1 MLKIKEIN
9 PKENLQ
15 ILVEI
20 WESSVRATHDFL
32 SESEILRIK
41 EQVRDMFESLNLL
54 TCAFLG
60 GVIVAFMVCENEKI
74 EALFV
79 QPSHFRQGIG
89 REIVRYAMSKFNAKF
104 VDVNEQNPNAWEF
117 YKKLGF
123 YEISRSA
130 TDEQGNPYP
139 IIHLKF
145 NGDFEI

>member
-15 ILVEI
+15 NLIEI

-41 EQVRDMFESLNLL
+41 EQVRAIFESLNLL

-60 GVIVAFMVCENEKI
+60 GEIVAFMVCENEKI

-79 QPSHFRQGIG
+79 RPSHFRQGIG
-89 REIVRYAMSKFNAKF
+89 RELVRYAVSKFRAKF
-104 VDVNEQNPNAWEF
+104 VDVNEQNPSAWEF

-130 TDEQGNPYP
+130 TDEQGNRYP
-139 IIHLKF
+139 IIHLKI
-145 NGDFEI
+145 D

>member
-1 MLKIKEIN
+1 MLEITEIN
-9 PKENLQ
+9 PKENLEN
-15 ILVEI
+15 LLEI
-20 WESSVRATHDFL
+20 WESSVKATHDFL
-32 SESEILRIK
+32 NESEILRIK
-41 EQVRDMFESLNLL
+41 EQVRNMFESLNSL

-60 GVIVAFMVCENEKI
+60 DEIVAFMVCENEKI

-79 QPSHFRQGIG
+79 RPSHFRQGIG
-89 REIVRYAMSKFNAKF
+89 RELVRYAMSKFNAKF
-104 VDVNEQNPNAWEF
+104 VDVNEQNPSAWEF

-123 YEISRSA
+123 CEISRST

>member
-41 EQVRDMFESLNLL
+41 EQVCAMFESLNSL
-54 TCAFLG
+54 TCAFLSG
-60 GVIVAFMVCENEKI
+60 EIVAFMVCENEKI
-74 EALFV
+74 QALFV
-79 QPSHFRQGIG
+79 KRGYFRQGIG
-89 REIVRYAMSKFNAKF
+89 RELVRYAMSKFNAKF

-130 TDEQGNPYP
+130 TDKQGNPYP